1 MQLLIG
7 TDPVVRSAQ
16 LKRPLHKDSK
26 FPQDFIKRDIHELE
40 VNSNYVEVIRL
51 LQEFCKE
58 HEEESKL
65 QIRIY
70 KTDEDGDAQFFHA
83 KCYIFSGQNYAI
95 GIIGSS
101 NFTQKGL
108 EDNSELNYL
117 EATPQIITA
126 IPNNI
131 SPSNLLNLSSP
142 SRNG

>member
-1 MQLLIG
+1 MITNTLIDNSNEQLKLINTIKECIAQPNCNTLKIATGYWDIPGTALIYQELRKFLSKDGNSMQLLIG

-40 VNSNYVEVIRL
+40 VTSNYVEVVRL

-70 KTDEDGDAQFFHA
+70 
-83 KCYIFSGQNYAI
+83 
-95 GIIGSS
+95 
-101 NFTQKGL
+101 
-108 EDNSELNYL
+108 
-117 EATPQIITA
+117 
-126 IPNNI
+126 
-131 SPSNLLNLSSP
+131 
-142 SRNG
+142 